1 MFVVSVVVR
10 CWGMM
15 LCSFCF
21 LFGPVGVCAGGFFFV
36 FCGVFIFCV
45 GVVVDGCGGWCVG
58 LCGGVLGGVFMGGV
72 EGWLEG
78 GVLWGLVVGWY
89 EYNS

>member
-1 MFVVSVVVR
+1 MIASLLCVVYR
-10 CWGMM
+10 G
-15 LCSFCF
+15 SFCLGLLAFVLAGSF
-21 LFGPVGVCAGGFFFV
+21 LCFVGVFG
-36 FCGVFIFCV
+36 FCV
-45 GVVVDGCGGWCVG
+45 GVVVGECGGWCVG
-58 LCGGVLGGVFMGGV
+58 LCGGVLGGVFVGGV